1 MKIRYQNGTAV
12 EALTLFRTEAMM
24 RVAVVGREDV
34 MELTRI
40 HGVWITDDC
49 EPVTMET
56 AIEYQNAGS
65 ESDDDFI
72 CPRELAEHLVSL
84 LFIDTGEDDLDGQS
98 FSGLARPGVSTL
110 LA

>member
-1 MKIRYQNGTAV
+1 MKIRYQNGSAI
-12 EALTLFRTEAMM
+12 EGLTLYRTDQTM
-24 RVAVVGREDV
+24 RMAVSGRDDV

-40 HGVWITDDC
+40 HGAWITDDC

-56 AIEYQNAGS
+56 GIAFKDVV
-65 ESDDDFI
+65 SDADEDFI

-84 LFIDTGEDDLDGQS
+84 LFIDVAEDVFDEQGPIHPVH
-98 FSGLARPGVSTL
+98 PGASTL